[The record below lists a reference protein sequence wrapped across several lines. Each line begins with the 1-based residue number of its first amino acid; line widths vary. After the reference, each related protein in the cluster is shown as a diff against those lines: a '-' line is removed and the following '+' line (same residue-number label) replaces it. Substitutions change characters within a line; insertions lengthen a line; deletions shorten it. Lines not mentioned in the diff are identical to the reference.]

1 MDIEKLRRLV
11 SGGKYRITLHAQ
23 KRMDQRAIT
32 LAELKEVICHGE
44 VVEIYSNDKPFPSC
58 LVVGRVRCGFPLYV
72 VCALSD
78 IVHIV
83 TVHWMDPEKWLDPK
97 TRREK
102 L

>member
-1 MDIEKLRRLV
+1 MNIEKLRAHVRN
-11 SGGKYRITLHAQ
+11 GKYRITLHAQ

-32 LAELKEVICHGE
+32 LAELKEVICQGE
-44 VVEIYSNDKPFPSC
+44 VVELYPDDAPFPSC
-58 LVVGRVRCGFPLYV
+58 LIVGRVRGGFPLYA

-78 IVHIV
+78 MVHIV
-83 TVHWMDPEKWLDPK
+83 TVHWMDPAKWLDPN

>member
-11 SGGKYRITLHAQ
+11 SDGKYRITLHAQ
-23 KRMDQRAIT
+23 KRIDQRAIT

-44 VVEIYSNDKPFPSC
+44 VIEIYPDDKPYPSC
-58 LVVGRVRCGFPLYV
+58 LIVGRVRGGFPLYA

-78 IVHIV
+78 LVHIV
-83 TVHWMDPEKWLDPK
+83 TVHWVDPEKWLDPK